1 MTWRSM
7 FGTII
12 DHSIVSKGGVCTHY
26 NRDIMAHQCVHTTGT
41 AATQNVRCLV
51 SINIGSTGWLLQA
64 ISCISAA
71 FFFIGPYVSCVDRVP
86 WRDAHLSARNLPLS
100 RFDAGSQNMRA
111 IFPPSNVA
119 FNATDRNYAVL
130 FIDKDEHSVSLSC
143 RFQRNSISRLRMFV
157 HLEEILRCKITRN
170 TRNT

>member
-1 MTWRSM
+1 MYTQRGQRRHRM
-7 FGTII
+7 C
-12 DHSIVSKGGVCTHY
+12 GVWSPLISDRLDGYC
-26 NRDIMAHQCVHTTGT
+26 RPS
-41 AATQNVRCLV
+41 LV
-51 SINIGSTGWLLQA
+51 SLPL
-64 ISCISAA
+64 

-119 FNATDRNYAVL
+119 FNATDHNYAVL